1 MYIVTSGEFEI
12 IKGVQHQHSEKPLEE
27 ISVQSHRKEMFQSR
41 FKHHVGIKKDAVT
54 LALAGK
60 YHTLGFEDALYPLM
74 KDHLSLRETQQEH
87 SHDYLIE
94 AFNLTPPRYALAARC
109 LGQSAEVIVI
119 NTVDFLR
126 QI

>member
-1 MYIVTSGEFEI
+1 M
-12 IKGVQHQHSEKPLEE
+12 
-27 ISVQSHRKEMFQSR
+27 
-41 FKHHVGIKKDAVT
+41 T
-54 LALAGK
+54 LALAGQ

-74 KDHLSLRETQQEH
+74 RDHLAVRETMQEH

-94 AFNLTPPRYALAARC
+94 AFNLAPPRYTLAVRC
-109 LGQSAEVIVI
+109 LGQLAEVIVI

>member
-1 MYIVTSGEFEI
+1 MYIVTKGEFEI
-12 IKGVQHQHSEKPLEE
+12 IKGVQHQHSDKPLDD
-27 ISVQSHRKEMFQSR
+27 ISAHSHRKEMFQNR

-74 KDHLSLRETQQEH
+74 REHLPLRETMSEH

-94 AFNLTPPRYALAARC
+94 AFNFAPPRYNLAARC
-109 LGQSAEVIVI
+109 LG
-119 NTVDFLR
+119 
-126 QI
+126 

>member
-1 MYIVTSGEFEI
+1 M
-12 IKGVQHQHSEKPLEE
+12 
-27 ISVQSHRKEMFQSR
+27 
-41 FKHHVGIKKDAVT
+41 T

-74 KDHLSLRETQQEH
+74 RDHLPIRETMQEH

-94 AFNLTPPRYALAARC
+94 AFNFAPPRYNLAVRC

>member
-1 MYIVTSGEFEI
+1 
-12 IKGVQHQHSEKPLEE
+12 
-27 ISVQSHRKEMFQSR
+27 MFTNR
-41 FKHHVGIKKDAVT
+41 FKHHFGIKKDAVT

-60 YHTLGFEDALYPLM
+60 YHILGFEDALYPLM
-74 KDHLSLRETQQEH
+74 KDNLSLRESMQEH

-94 AFNLTPPRYALAARC
+94 AFNFTPTRYNLAVRC

-119 NTVDFLR
+119 NTVDFLK